1 MTHGTQPLCSVHE
14 LTVRFP
20 IHRGGW
26 RRPPTFLTAV
36 RQVSFDILPGTTVA
50 LVGESGCGKSTT
62 GRALIRISDERAI
75 ESGVIRFDGSDLL
88 PLRRSELRPL
98 RSQMQIIFQDP
109 AASLNPR
116 MTVLDIIAEPLR
128 VHRAVATRAELERRV
143 AELMERVGL
152 DFRTM
157 AYRYPHEFS
166 GGQKQRIGIARAIA
180 LRPRLIICDEP
191 TSALDVSIQAQVL
204 ELLRELQREIGV
216 AYLFISHN
224 FAAVEQVADSIG
236 VMYLGELVEFGETER
251 IVGTPRHPYT
261 QALLSAVPVSDPVVQ
276 RTRQRIRL
284 AGDVPSPVNPPSG
297 CPFHPRCPLR
307 QQLGAAEAARCQA
320 ELPVLRPLA
329 SGQRVACHHVTD

>member
-1 MTHGTQPLCSVHE
+1 VD
-14 LTVRFP
+14 
-20 IHRGGW
+20 
-26 RRPPTFLTAV
+26 A
-36 RQVSFDILPGTTVA
+36 VSFDIHAGATVA

-62 GRALIRISDERAI
+62 GRALIRINDERAI
-75 ESGVIRFDGSDLL
+75 ESGAIRFDGRDLV

-116 MTVLDIIAEPLR
+116 MPVLDIIAEPLR
-128 VHRAVATRAELERRV
+128 VHRAVATNAELEQRV
-143 AELMERVGL
+143 AKLMERVGL

-180 LRPRLIICDEP
+180 LTPRLIICDEP

-224 FAAVEQVADSIG
+224 LAAVEQVADHIG
-236 VMYLGELVEFGETER
+236 VMYLGKLVEFGETEQ
-251 IVGTPRHPYT
+251 IIGAPKHPYT
-261 QALLSAVPVSDPVVQ
+261 QALLSAVPVSDPVKQ

-297 CPFHPRCPLR
+297 CAFHPRCPLR
-307 QQLGAAEAARCQA
+307 QQLGDGSAAAAMCQTVA
-320 ELPVLRPLA
+320 PLVRTLA
-329 SGQRVACHHVTD
+329 SGQRVACHHVTT